1 MNEEGNIIVNKD
13 GVDVSV
19 YAIGS
24 FEQENGKEYL
34 IYHFE
39 NEDDIHVSRI
49 LENKDGLN
57 LCEITDE
64 EFALAQEVIDSIL
77 EGNANE

>member
-1 MNEEGNIIVNKD
+1 MNKEGIIIVNKD

-24 FEQENGKEYL
+24 FELENGKEYL
-34 IYHFE
+34 LYHFE
-39 NEDDIHVSRI
+39 NENDILVSRI
-49 LENKDGLN
+49 LEDNNSLN

-64 EFALAQEVIDSIL
+64 EFALAQEIIDSIL